1 MKNNWVSLLAL
12 LVSIIA
18 LMLSYRVVPVDFKDY
33 WGFVL
38 GVQSLLVTILI
49 GWQILN
55 VFEVKRQIED
65 FNETISKL
73 KKENEN
79 IIHDKISDYDLT
91 VSALFQQLEGIR
103 QFNSGH
109 GKDALAF
116 FMESLKLL
124 NTASDKTPV
133 DGLVSYI
140 LGIKSE
146 KLYVSPIS
154 KEDIDV
160 YLQIISDC
168 TSEKKTELLKY
179 VMSLPV
185 SKENDN

>member
-12 LVSIIA
+12 LISIIA
-18 LMLSYRVVPVDFKDY
+18 LVLSYRVVPVDFKDY

-38 GVQSLLVTILI
+38 DVLTLFITILI
-49 GWQILN
+49 GWQIYN
-55 VFEVKRQIED
+55 SIEVKKQID
-65 FNETISKL
+65 SFNDVIDEL
-73 KKENEN
+73 KRENERL
-79 IIHDKISDYDLT
+79 IHGKISDYDKT
-91 VSALFQQLEGIR
+91 VSALFNQLEGIR
-103 QFNSGH
+103 LFYKGNGA
-109 GKDALAF
+109 GALAF

-124 NTASDKTPV
+124 NVASDKTPM

-140 LGIKSE
+140 WAIKTNN
-146 KLYVSPIS
+146 LCVDPIN

>member
-1 MKNNWVSLLAL
+1 M
-12 LVSIIA
+12 
-18 LMLSYRVVPVDFKDY
+18 
-33 WGFVL
+33 
-38 GVQSLLVTILI
+38 
-49 GWQILN
+49 
-55 VFEVKRQIED
+55 
-65 FNETISKL
+65 
-73 KKENEN
+73 
-79 IIHDKISDYDLT
+79 
-91 VSALFQQLEGIR
+91 
-103 QFNSGH
+103 
-109 GKDALAF
+109 
-116 FMESLKLL
+116 
-124 NTASDKTPV
+124 
-133 DGLVSYI
+133 SYI